1 MPHISVIIPVYN
13 AGNYIVDTLNS
24 VLQQTLKDIEVIVV
38 NDGSNDQSLAECYR
52 LQEIDKRIII
62 INQDNQGVSKARN
75 VGKQNATGDYII
87 FIDADDE
94 LDCRMLEILYTQ
106 ARKTD
111 SDISVCGV
119 DRIFEKKQEEKKQY
133 HCNYEEITVDQAI
146 EWLLLGQKIE
156 SGAWNKLFKASTI
169 EDVHF
174 EEGKKIN
181 EDKYFV
187 FRSLLKSKKIVYC
200 AEKLYYYYCR
210 ENSVTNQSFSERWFD
225 SLYFADRIYE
235 ELKGRNN
242 LEVFARYQLL
252 IAYYTV
258 LRRMYPFRNQYK
270 KEYQLVIDKIKST
283 SFKSV
288 LSYMD
293 KKQVFGDMSVGR
305 VDVWLKAF
313 SMFDNHSLVGIGW
326 GQYVNQGGWFWNI
339 HNIYIQLLVETGI
352 IGFIIYCGWFLF
364 HLVRTWSIYSKMRVN
379 PEDYT
384 NIDYC
389 LMNFS
394 LAMQI
399 FFILYGFT
407 GNPLYD
413 REMFVPYFI
422 ACAISVNYANNDD
435 GSELE

>member
-38 NDGSNDQSLAECYR
+38 NDGSNDQSLVECYR

-119 DRIFEKKQEEKKQY
+119 DRIFEKKQEEKKKY

-174 EEGKKIN
+174 YTSNGRIGECTPCTQPMSP
-181 EDKYFV
+181 Y
-187 FRSLLKSKKIVYC
+187 
-200 AEKLYYYYCR
+200 LYLP
-210 ENSVTNQSFSERWFD
+210 S
-225 SLYFADRIYE
+225 
-235 ELKGRNN
+235 
-242 LEVFARYQLL
+242 
-252 IAYYTV
+252 
-258 LRRMYPFRNQYK
+258 
-270 KEYQLVIDKIKST
+270 
-283 SFKSV
+283 
-288 LSYMD
+288 
-293 KKQVFGDMSVGR
+293 
-305 VDVWLKAF
+305 
-313 SMFDNHSLVGIGW
+313 
-326 GQYVNQGGWFWNI
+326 
-339 HNIYIQLLVETGI
+339 
-352 IGFIIYCGWFLF
+352 
-364 HLVRTWSIYSKMRVN
+364 
-379 PEDYT
+379 
-384 NIDYC
+384 
-389 LMNFS
+389 
-394 LAMQI
+394 
-399 FFILYGFT
+399 
-407 GNPLYD
+407 
-413 REMFVPYFI
+413 
-422 ACAISVNYANNDD
+422 
-435 GSELE
+435 

>member
-38 NDGSNDQSLAECYR
+38 NDGSNDQSLVECYR

-75 VGKQNATGDYII
+75 VGKENATGDYII

-106 ARKTD
+106 AKKTD

-119 DRIFEKKQEEKKQY
+119 DRIFEKKQEEKKKY

-187 FRSLLKSKKIVYC
+187 FRALLKSKKIVYC

-235 ELKGRNN
+235 ELKGCRN
-242 LEVFARYQLL
+242 LEIFARYQLL

-293 KKQVFGDMSVGR
+293 KKQVFGVLSI
-305 VDVWLKAF
+305 KYC
-313 SMFDNHSLVGIGW
+313 I
-326 GQYVNQGGWFWNI
+326 
-339 HNIYIQLLVETGI
+339 LLYKFMRCV
-352 IGFIIYCGWFLF
+352 
-364 HLVRTWSIYSKMRVN
+364 SK
-379 PEDYT
+379 
-384 NIDYC
+384 
-389 LMNFS
+389 
-394 LAMQI
+394 
-399 FFILYGFT
+399 
-407 GNPLYD
+407 
-413 REMFVPYFI
+413 
-422 ACAISVNYANNDD
+422 
-435 GSELE
+435 

>member
-52 LQEIDKRIII
+52 LQETDKRIII

-119 DRIFEKKQEEKKQY
+119 DRIFEKKQEEKQKY

-210 ENSVTNQSFSERWFD
+210 ENSVTNQS
-225 SLYFADRIYE
+225 LY
-235 ELKGRNN
+235 
-242 LEVFARYQLL
+242 RYVC
-252 IAYYTV
+252 IS
-258 LRRMYPFRNQYK
+258 PG
-270 KEYQLVIDKIKST
+270 VI
-283 SFKSV
+283 
-288 LSYMD
+288 
-293 KKQVFGDMSVGR
+293 
-305 VDVWLKAF
+305 
-313 SMFDNHSLVGIGW
+313 
-326 GQYVNQGGWFWNI
+326 
-339 HNIYIQLLVETGI
+339 
-352 IGFIIYCGWFLF
+352 
-364 HLVRTWSIYSKMRVN
+364 
-379 PEDYT
+379 
-384 NIDYC
+384 
-389 LMNFS
+389 
-394 LAMQI
+394 
-399 FFILYGFT
+399 
-407 GNPLYD
+407 
-413 REMFVPYFI
+413 
-422 ACAISVNYANNDD
+422 
-435 GSELE
+435 

>member
-38 NDGSNDQSLAECYR
+38 NDGSNDQSLVECYR

-106 ARKTD
+106 AKKTD

-133 HCNYEEITVDQAI
+133 HCNYEEISVDQAI

-252 IAYYTV
+252 MHTTLFYVGCI
-258 LRRMYPFRNQYK
+258 
-270 KEYQLVIDKIKST
+270 
-283 SFKSV
+283 
-288 LSYMD
+288 LSET
-293 KKQVFGDMSVGR
+293 
-305 VDVWLKAF
+305 
-313 SMFDNHSLVGIGW
+313 
-326 GQYVNQGGWFWNI
+326 
-339 HNIYIQLLVETGI
+339 IQKGVSAS
-352 IGFIIYCGWFLF
+352 Y
-364 HLVRTWSIYSKMRVN
+364 
-379 PEDYT
+379 
-384 NIDYC
+384 
-389 LMNFS
+389 
-394 LAMQI
+394 
-399 FFILYGFT
+399 
-407 GNPLYD
+407 
-413 REMFVPYFI
+413 
-422 ACAISVNYANNDD
+422 
-435 GSELE
+435 

>member
-1 MPHISVIIPVYN
+1 M
-13 AGNYIVDTLNS
+13 
-24 VLQQTLKDIEVIVV
+24 QQV
-38 NDGSNDQSLAECYR
+38 
-52 LQEIDKRIII
+52 
-62 INQDNQGVSKARN
+62 
-75 VGKQNATGDYII
+75 
-87 FIDADDE
+87 
-94 LDCRMLEILYTQ
+94 EILYTQ

-119 DRIFEKKQEEKKQY
+119 DRIFEKKQEEKKKY

-169 EDVHF
+169 DDVHF

-270 KEYQLVIDKIKST
+270 NEYQLVIDKIKST

-293 KKQVFGDMSVGR
+293 KKQVFGVLSI
-305 VDVWLKAF
+305 KYC
-313 SMFDNHSLVGIGW
+313 I
-326 GQYVNQGGWFWNI
+326 
-339 HNIYIQLLVETGI
+339 LLYKFMRCV
-352 IGFIIYCGWFLF
+352 
-364 HLVRTWSIYSKMRVN
+364 SK
-379 PEDYT
+379 
-384 NIDYC
+384 
-389 LMNFS
+389 
-394 LAMQI
+394 
-399 FFILYGFT
+399 
-407 GNPLYD
+407 
-413 REMFVPYFI
+413 
-422 ACAISVNYANNDD
+422 
-435 GSELE
+435 

>member
-119 DRIFEKKQEEKKQY
+119 DKIFEKKQEEKKQY
-133 HCNYEEITVDQAI
+133 HCNYEEIAVDQAI

-258 LRRMYPFRNQYK
+258 LRRMYPFRDQYK

-293 KKQVFGDMSVGR
+293 KKQVFGVLSI
-305 VDVWLKAF
+305 KYC
-313 SMFDNHSLVGIGW
+313 I
-326 GQYVNQGGWFWNI
+326 
-339 HNIYIQLLVETGI
+339 LLYKFMRCV
-352 IGFIIYCGWFLF
+352 
-364 HLVRTWSIYSKMRVN
+364 SK
-379 PEDYT
+379 
-384 NIDYC
+384 
-389 LMNFS
+389 
-394 LAMQI
+394 
-399 FFILYGFT
+399 
-407 GNPLYD
+407 
-413 REMFVPYFI
+413 
-422 ACAISVNYANNDD
+422 
-435 GSELE
+435 

>member
-119 DRIFEKKQEEKKQY
+119 DRIFEKKQEEKKKY

-235 ELKGRNN
+235 ELKGCNN

-252 IAYYTV
+252 IACIPILTFATLASLGSLFNRFIDI
-258 LRRMYPFRNQYK
+258 LRQF
-270 KEYQLVIDKIKST
+270 
-283 SFKSV
+283 
-288 LSYMD
+288 
-293 KKQVFGDMSVGR
+293 
-305 VDVWLKAF
+305 
-313 SMFDNHSLVGIGW
+313 
-326 GQYVNQGGWFWNI
+326 YV
-339 HNIYIQLLVETGI
+339 
-352 IGFIIYCGWFLF
+352 
-364 HLVRTWSIYSKMRVN
+364 
-379 PEDYT
+379 
-384 NIDYC
+384 
-389 LMNFS
+389 
-394 LAMQI
+394 
-399 FFILYGFT
+399 
-407 GNPLYD
+407 
-413 REMFVPYFI
+413 
-422 ACAISVNYANNDD
+422 
-435 GSELE
+435 